1 MITNGKVN
9 ESQSQLL
16 TLPNPQKRSFWQLA
30 WQALQD
36 GGPGMCQFAITS
48 ICNARCGFCNFAV
61 DKMLRELRHSV
72 TLAEAKQA
80 AEILYRNGVYFL
92 IYVGGE
98 PMAHP
103 QLDEMIAHAASIGM
117 APMLVTNGSLLRAER
132 IERLADAG
140 LVSTIISI
148 DAAEVD
154 KHEKNRGL
162 PGVCDRIRE
171 ANRHFRQRN
180 IGTTASVTMS
190 RLIDDYG
197 KLPPF
202 LQSLGFD
209 SVTFSYPLTTLASSY
224 LGYAE
229 SNLVDYTAEELQE
242 RFEAIKALKR
252 EFHVVNPTASIED
265 MQRHLRGETEQFG
278 CLGGWKFFYLDWHL
292 NLYRCHN
299 WERPLCHIS
308 EFDGSQRVRDGC
320 TACMMDCYRD
330 SSVMQHIGVA
340 VSDGVKAAAK
350 GELGKA
356 WQYWFNRKNLVSLKA
371 VIEEARWLPRL

>member
-1 MITNGKVN
+1 MVT
-9 ESQSQLL
+9 
-16 TLPNPQKRSFWQLA
+16 QKRRSFWQLA
-30 WQALQD
+30 WQGVKE
-36 GGPGMCQFAITS
+36 GGPSMCQFAITS
-48 ICNARCGFCNFAV
+48 ACNARCGFCNFAV
-61 DKMLRELRHSV
+61 DKMPSEMKYSV
-72 TLAEAKQA
+72 PLEEAKKA

-98 PMAHP
+98 PMLHPHLEELVAHTS
-103 QLDEMIAHAASIGM
+103 SIGM
-117 APMLVTNGSLLRAER
+117 APMLVTNGSLLTKER
-132 IERLADAG
+132 IDRLAEAG

-148 DAAEVD
+148 DAAEIEP
-154 KHEKNRGL
+154 HEQNRGL
-162 PGVCDRIRE
+162 KGVCDRIRE
-171 ANRHFRQRN
+171 ANVHFRRHN

-224 LGYAE
+224 LGYAD
-229 SNLVDYTAEELQE
+229 SNLVDYTPEELYE
-242 RFEAIKALKR
+242 HFEAIKALKQA
-252 EFHVVNPTASIED
+252 FHVVNPTASIED
-265 MQRHLRGETEQFG
+265 MQRHLQGERERFG

-299 WERPLCHIS
+299 WDKPLCHID

-330 SSVMQHIGVA
+330 SSVMQHIA
-340 VSDGVKAAAK
+340 VSLSDGIQAASK
-350 GELGKA
+350 GEIGKA
-356 WQYWFNRKNLVSLKA
+356 VQFWFNRNNWLSLKS